1 MKKKFGFF
9 LSIWVL
15 LFALF
20 NVIVFIAPNEMAG
33 MIKFGGA
40 FWTGYIFITVAFIA
54 QLVCSFFAFKAEN
67 IKKMFYNIPLLTISY
82 TGLIVMIIAGAACMA
97 IPDLPNWIGIIICAL
112 ILVFN
117 AVAVMKASAA
127 AEAVIKIDERVKN
140 ETEFIKGLIA
150 RSNVIMNQHRSEETK
165 KVYEALRYS
174 DPIDNTALAECNSK
188 LLAEFNAF
196 ADAVN
201 ADDPELIKCSSD
213 SLLQVIETRNILCKN
228 TK

>member
-40 FWTGYIFITVAFIA
+40 FWTGYIFITVAFIG

-82 TGLIVMIIAGAACMA
+82 TGLIVMIIAGTACMA

-117 AVAVMKASAA
+117 AVAIIKASAA
-127 AEAVIKIDERVKN
+127 AEIVSEIDERVKN

-150 RSNVIMNQHRSEETK
+150 RANVLMNQHRSEETK

-174 DPIDNTALAECNSK
+174 DPTDNTALAEYNSK

-196 ADAVN
+196 DDAVN

-213 SLLQVIETRNILCKN
+213 SLLQVI
-228 TK
+228 